1 MRRLAPFARCGADL
15 FSRRCYSY
23 NDSDLAQNLMQ
34 ASRKPKILALAISSI
49 GAVMSCSGYGA
60 DLFARPDI
68 RKALDYI
75 QTHERAQIEKQ
86 IAIAQIAAPPFHEH
100 VRANAMAQEFRRA
113 HLQDVDIDPIGN
125 VLGWRRGASSRAIVV
140 AAHLDTV
147 FPPGTDVTVKRSGA
161 RLTGPGL
168 VDDTR
173 GLTAILALAE
183 ALDAAGV
190 ATQRSILFV
199 ADVGEEGLGDLRG
212 IKYVLGEGKYRDRVD
227 AFISIDGDG
236 ENRVVNREMG
246 SRRYRVT
253 ISGPGGH
260 SFLNFG
266 RVNPAHALGRIVAH
280 LADLQPPA
288 SPKTTY
294 NVGRIGGGTSVNSI
308 PFEIWMEFDMRSEE
322 EGALIELEE
331 SFLKLVREGV
341 EEENRFRAGSGTS
354 LKLDA
359 KRVAIRHAVSSTNNA
374 DLVAAAKWSSA
385 SLGLG
390 EVLLYVGST
399 DSNAAMTKGIP
410 AITIDGG
417 GRAGNLH
424 SLEEWFEPQDSH
436 KGIQKALLTIL
447 KFDQQTSLKESSR

>member
-1 MRRLAPFARCGADL
+1 MQTSRQLESLMLAVFGITAMISGSGYAADL
-15 FSRRCYSY
+15 
-23 NDSDLAQNLMQ
+23 LA
-34 ASRKPKILALAISSI
+34 RHD
-49 GAVMSCSGYGA
+49 V
-60 DLFARPDI
+60 RE
-68 RKALDYI
+68 ALDYI
-75 QTHERAQIEKQ
+75 KTHEQAQIEKQ
-86 IAIAQIAAPPFHEH
+86 IAIAQIAAPPFHEE
-100 VRANAMAQEFRRA
+100 VRARRLAEEFRRV
-113 HLQDVDIDPIGN
+113 HLQDVEIDLIGN
-125 VLGWRRGASSRAIVV
+125 VLGWRRGGSSRAIVV

-183 ALDAAGV
+183 ALDAAAVG
-190 ATQRSILFV
+190 TQRSILFV

-212 IKYVLGEGKYRDRVD
+212 IKYLLREGKYRDRVD

-236 ENRVVNREMG
+236 SNRVVNREMG

-266 RVNPAHALGRIVAH
+266 RVNPAHDLGRIIAH

-308 PFEIWMEFDMRSEE
+308 PFESWMEFDMRSEDE
-322 EGALIELEE
+322 DALIRLEQD
-331 SFLKLVREGV
+331 FLKLAQAGV
-341 EEENRFRAGSGTS
+341 EEENRFRSSSGTS
-354 LKLDA
+354 LTLDA
-359 KRVAIRHAVSSTNNA
+359 KRVAIRHAVSSKNA
-374 DLVAAAKWSSA
+374 DLVAAAKWASA
-385 SLGLG
+385 SLGFG
-390 EVLLYVGST
+390 GVTLYVGST
-399 DSNAAMTKGIP
+399 DSNAAMTTGIP

-424 SLEEWFEPQDSH
+424 SPEEWFEPEDSY

-447 KFDQQTSLKESSR
+447 AYDQQSGPH